1 MELIDAHAH
10 LTDEKFD
17 DLQAV
22 LTRAKEHY
30 VEKIICSAFNLP
42 SSQSALE
49 LAKTH
54 SNIFANVGLHP
65 ENVDELDEKTLKN
78 LEKLAKNEKV
88 VAIGEIGLDYH
99 FREDNKSLQK
109 QVFVE
114 QIKLAKNLQKPIVVH
129 SRDAMGDTI
138 DILKSNRHTQESLM
152 HCYAGSFESAKILM
166 DLGFSFSFGGVATF
180 KNAKNV
186 VEVIK
191 NLPLERILLETDC
204 PYMSPE
210 PFRGK
215 RNEPKNIIYVAD
227 KIASIKGLS
236 LEEVA
241 FQTTENA
248 KRIFKI

>member
-1 MELIDAHAH
+1 
-10 LTDEKFD
+10 
-17 DLQAV
+17 
-22 LTRAKEHY
+22 
-30 VEKIICSAFNLP
+30 
-42 SSQSALE
+42 
-49 LAKTH
+49 
-54 SNIFANVGLHP
+54 
-65 ENVDELDEKTLKN
+65 
-78 LEKLAKNEKV
+78 
-88 VAIGEIGLDYH
+88 
-99 FREDNKSLQK
+99 
-109 QVFVE
+109 
-114 QIKLAKNLQKPIVVH
+114 
-129 SRDAMGDTI
+129 
-138 DILKSNRHTQESLM
+138 
-152 HCYAGSFESAKILM
+152 M

-191 NLPLERILLETDC
+191 NLSLERILLETDC